1 MTGSP
6 PRLWDLTGA
15 EIELDGGPISA
26 CAINVN
32 DADVDVH
39 SRHRSAST
47 TRSPATSALNNCFNA
62 IAMHARDLLD
72 YLVPSSFGNLEL
84 RPRADTEFIG
94 QPIDYSAGKTV
105 AIQKISIDAMALPRR
120 PHQTRRAGHGAR
132 GTRRRAADD
141 RALPPDLPSRI
152 AQGRPRA
159 AAYFPRRARLQGARG
174 RLQPTRRAQERP
186 VVQQLQLPDM
196 PAQSAA

>member
-32 DADVDVH
+32 DADVDIH

-132 GTRRRAADD
+132 GTRRRAAAIA
-141 RALPPDLPSRI
+141 RCHPIFLLESRK
-152 AQGRPRA
+152 AGHE
-159 AAYFPRRARLQGARG
+159 RLRTFLDGHGYKGLEAG
-174 RLQPTRRAQERP
+174 
-186 VVQQLQLPDM
+186 
-196 PAQSAA
+196 